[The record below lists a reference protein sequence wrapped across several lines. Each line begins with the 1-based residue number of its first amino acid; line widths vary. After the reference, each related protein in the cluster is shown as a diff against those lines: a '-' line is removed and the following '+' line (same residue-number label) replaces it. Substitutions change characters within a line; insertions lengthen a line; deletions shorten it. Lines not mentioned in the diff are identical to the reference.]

1 MPVVRRR
8 SPGVRSAARVTAA
21 RVRVQGAL
29 YPWSAEDFA
38 ALREACAKLGCTPED
53 LLLTI
58 ALETGNTFDPGAAFR
73 RADGYPS
80 AIGLNQ
86 ITKASSD
93 AMGITEA
100 ERLALIDLTPAEQL
114 PYVVRSFLSAR
125 GNKPFETPPDAVTLY
140 QTNIAPATVG
150 KDVVFAQKEF
160 PCPPAREAKTNY
172 CANAGLDANKDGVI
186 DRSDLA
192 VKLDGFKKS
201 TNYQLMLSKLAM
213 SAEAESSRSAGLD
226 APLPLLAGI
235 LAVGGYAYYRVNK

>member
-8 SPGVRSAARVTAA
+8 SPGVRSAALGAAA

-29 YPWSAEDFA
+29 YPWTAEDFA

-73 RADGYPS
+73 NAAGYPT

-93 AMGITEA
+93 AMGINED
-100 ERLALIDLTPAEQL
+100 ERLSLLTMTPAEQL
-114 PYVVRSFLSAR
+114 PYVARSFLAAR
-125 GNKPFETPPDAVTLY
+125 GNRPFPSPPDAVTLY

-150 KDVVFAQKEF
+150 KDVVFTQKEF
-160 PCPPAREAKTNY
+160 PCPPTREAKTYY

-186 DRSDLA
+186 DRTDLA
-192 VKLDGFKKS
+192 AKLEGFRQGA
-201 TNYQLMLSKLAM
+201 NYQLMVEMLGAT
-213 SAEAESSRSAGLD
+213 AAQSSRSAGLN

-235 LAVGGYAYYRVNK
+235 LAVGGYALYRVNK